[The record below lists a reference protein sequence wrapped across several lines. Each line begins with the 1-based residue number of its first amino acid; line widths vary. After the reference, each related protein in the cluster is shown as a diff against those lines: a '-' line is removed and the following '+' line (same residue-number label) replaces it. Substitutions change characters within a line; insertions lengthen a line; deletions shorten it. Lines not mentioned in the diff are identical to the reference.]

1 MIKVDA
7 KFAFVLFVPFCGQF
21 VLLRSIDVDRASNN
35 TPGGSRRL
43 RGRRG
48 DVQVSESVRETRVS
62 VEVKSFH
69 DDQNYNT
76 TAMTVK

>member
-48 DVQVSESVRETRVS
+48 DVQVSESVLRDASSALSLARVLAAQ
-62 VEVKSFH
+62 
-69 DDQNYNT
+69 DN
-76 TAMTVK
+76 